1 MNTVNTVNIGK
12 ILLEL
17 RKREGLSQRELAD
30 KLNLVNDADIQVSKS
45 AISRWENGAIPSASS
60 VALYAKSFGVDLN
73 YLFGIKDDCSK
84 LVTNRP
90 SNNYIL
96 CSDYTSA
103 GMSADPKFYATAD
116 KIQLPD
122 EFVGK
127 YKGRK
132 DLEFVKTYGDS
143 MTNVIPEGSLIGYIT
158 NNVYSQIKPGDIVLY
173 RFSSF
178 FDVKIYYDIG
188 DSVLFKYN
196 SKIEELKGKFVVYP
210 KDENLKIIGKVVII
224 NAFIE

>member
-1 MNTVNTVNIGK
+1 MK
-12 ILLEL
+12 ISEKLKMIRIEHGLTLE
-17 RKREGLSQRELAD
+17 EMGN
-30 KLNLVNDADIQVSKS
+30 KLGSVSETGISKS
-45 AISRWENGAIPSASS
+45 MVFNWEKGTHEPSLSNII
-60 VALYAKSFGVDLN
+60 LYSKAFNIDMNYLAGLTDVYSEREEKSF
-73 YLFGIKDDCSK
+73 
-84 LVTNRP
+84 
-90 SNNYIL
+90 NNYVL

-103 GMSADPKFYATAD
+103 GMSADPIFYANAD
-116 KIQLPD
+116 KIQLSD

-158 NNVYSQIKPGDIVLY
+158 NDVYSQIKPGDIVLY
-173 RFSSF
+173 RCGSD
-178 FDVKIYYDIG
+178 FDIKIYYDIG

-210 KDENLKIIGKVVII
+210 KDEKLKIIGKVVII
-224 NAFIE
+224 NAIIE

>member
-1 MNTVNTVNIGK
+1 MNDVNIGK

-17 RKREGLSQRELAD
+17 REREGLSQRELAD
-30 KLNLVNDADIQVSKS
+30 KLNLVNNADIQVSKS

-73 YLFGIKDDCSK
+73 YLFGIKDDYSK

-90 SNNYIL
+90 SNNYVL

-143 MTNVIPEGSLIGYIT
+143 MTNVIPEGATIGYVT
-158 NNVYSQIKPGDIVLY
+158 DDVLSQIKAGDIVLY
-173 RFSSF
+173 RYGSDFG
-178 FDVKIYYDIG
+178 VKRYYDIG
-188 DSVLFKYN
+188 DSILFKYD
-196 SKIEELKGKFVVYP
+196 SKNKEYEGKFVVYP
-210 KDENLKIIGKVVII
+210 KDEYLQIVGKVVIFNVI
-224 NAFIE
+224 ID

>member
-1 MNTVNTVNIGK
+1 MK
-12 ILLEL
+12 ISEKLKMIRIEHGLTLE
-17 RKREGLSQRELAD
+17 EMGN
-30 KLNLVNDADIQVSKS
+30 KLGSVSETGISKS
-45 AISRWENGAIPSASS
+45 MVFNWEKGTHEPSLSNII
-60 VALYAKSFGVDLN
+60 LYSKAFNIDMNYLAGLTDVYSEREEKSF
-73 YLFGIKDDCSK
+73 
-84 LVTNRP
+84 
-90 SNNYIL
+90 NNYVL

-116 KIQLPD
+116 KIQLSD

-143 MTNVIPEGSLIGYIT
+143 MTNVIPESSLIGYIT
-158 NNVYSQIKPGDIVLY
+158 SDVYSQIKPGDIVLY
-173 RFSSF
+173 RCGSD
-178 FDVKIYYDIG
+178 FDIKIYYDIG
-188 DSVLFKYN
+188 DSVLFKYD
-196 SKIEELKGKFVVYP
+196 SKNKEHEGKFIVYP

>member
-1 MNTVNTVNIGK
+1 MK
-12 ILLEL
+12 ISEKLKMIRIEHGLTLE
-17 RKREGLSQRELAD
+17 EMGN
-30 KLNLVNDADIQVSKS
+30 KLGSVSETGISKS
-45 AISRWENGAIPSASS
+45 MVFNWEKGTHEPSLSNII
-60 VALYAKSFGVDLN
+60 LYSKAFNIDMNYLAGLTDVYSEREEKSF
-73 YLFGIKDDCSK
+73 
-84 LVTNRP
+84 
-90 SNNYIL
+90 NNYIL

-158 NNVYSQIKPGDIVLY
+158 NYVYSQIKPGDIVLY
-173 RFSSF
+173 RCGSD
-178 FDVKIYYDIG
+178 FDIKTYYDIG
-188 DSVLFKYN
+188 DSILFKYD
-196 SKIEELKGKFVVYP
+196 SKNKEHEGKFIVYP

-224 NAFIE
+224 NAFIEWEKH

>member
-1 MNTVNTVNIGK
+1 MK
-12 ILLEL
+12 ISEKLKMIRIEHGLTLE
-17 RKREGLSQRELAD
+17 EMGN
-30 KLNLVNDADIQVSKS
+30 KLGSVSETGISKS
-45 AISRWENGAIPSASS
+45 MVFNWEKGTHEPSLSNII
-60 VALYAKSFGVDLN
+60 LYSKAFNIDMN
-73 YLFGIKDDCSK
+73 YLCGLTSIYSESEEQTF
-84 LVTNRP
+84 
-90 SNNYIL
+90 NNYVL

-143 MTNVIPEGSLIGYIT
+143 MTNVIPEGSLIGYVTDDI
-158 NNVYSQIKPGDIVLY
+158 YSQIKPGDIVLY

-188 DSVLFKYN
+188 DSILFKYN
-196 SKIEELKGKFVVYP
+196 SKIEELKGKFIVYP
-210 KDENLKIIGKVVII
+210 KDEKLKIIGKVVII
-224 NAFIE
+224 SAIIE

>member
-1 MNTVNTVNIGK
+1 MNAENTVNIGK

-17 RKREGLSQRELAD
+17 REREGLSQRELAD

-103 GMSADPKFYATAD
+103 GMSADPIFYANAD
-116 KIQLPD
+116 KIQLSD

-158 NNVYSQIKPGDIVLY
+158 NDVYSQIKPGDIVLY
-173 RFSSF
+173 RCGSD
-178 FDVKIYYDIG
+178 FDIKTYYDIG
-188 DSVLFKYN
+188 DSILFKYD
-196 SKIEELKGKFVVYP
+196 SKNKEHGGKFIVYP

>member
-1 MNTVNTVNIGK
+1 MK
-12 ILLEL
+12 ISEKLKMIRSDHGLTLE
-17 RKREGLSQRELAD
+17 EMAEI
-30 KLNLVNDADIQVSKS
+30 LNKYSENKISKS
-45 AISRWENGAIPSASS
+45 TVHRWENEVNNPLATNLS
-60 VALYAKSFGVDLN
+60 LYSKAFNIDMNYLAGLTDVYSEREEKSF
-73 YLFGIKDDCSK
+73 
-84 LVTNRP
+84 
-90 SNNYIL
+90 NNYVL

-103 GMSADPKFYATAD
+103 GMSADPIFYAKAD
-116 KIQLPD
+116 KIQLSD

-158 NNVYSQIKPGDIVLY
+158 NDVYSQIKPGDIVLY
-173 RFSSF
+173 RCGSD
-178 FDVKIYYDIG
+178 FDIKTYYDIG
-188 DSVLFKYN
+188 DSILFKYD
-196 SKIEELKGKFVVYP
+196 SKNKEHEGKFIVYP

>member
-1 MNTVNTVNIGK
+1 MK
-12 ILLEL
+12 ISEKLKMIRTEHGLTLE
-17 RKREGLSQRELAD
+17 EMGN
-30 KLNLVNDADIQVSKS
+30 KLGSVSETGISKS
-45 AISRWENGAIPSASS
+45 MVFNWEKGTHEPSLSNII
-60 VALYAKSFGVDLN
+60 LYSKAFNIDMNYLAGLTDVYSEREEKSF
-73 YLFGIKDDCSK
+73 
-84 LVTNRP
+84 
-90 SNNYIL
+90 NNYVL

-103 GMSADPKFYATAD
+103 GMSADSIFYAKAD
-116 KIQLPD
+116 KIQLSD

-158 NNVYSQIKPGDIVLY
+158 NDVYSQIKPGDIVLY
-173 RFSSF
+173 RCGSD
-178 FDVKIYYDIG
+178 FDIKIYYDIG

-210 KDENLKIIGKVVII
+210 KDEKLKIIGKVVII
-224 NAFIE
+224 NAIIE

>member
-1 MNTVNTVNIGK
+1 MK
-12 ILLEL
+12 ISEKLKMIRIEHGLTLE
-17 RKREGLSQRELAD
+17 EMGN
-30 KLNLVNDADIQVSKS
+30 KLGSVSETGISKS
-45 AISRWENGAIPSASS
+45 MVFNWEKGTHEPSLSNII
-60 VALYAKSFGVDLN
+60 LYSKAFNIDMNYLAGLTDVYSEREKKSF
-73 YLFGIKDDCSK
+73 
-84 LVTNRP
+84 
-90 SNNYIL
+90 NNYVL

-103 GMSADPKFYATAD
+103 GMSADPKFYATAA
-116 KIQLPD
+116 KIQLSD

-158 NNVYSQIKPGDIVLY
+158 NDVYSQIKPGDIVLY
-173 RFSSF
+173 RCGSD
-178 FDVKIYYDIG
+178 FDIKTYYDIG
-188 DSVLFKYN
+188 DSILFKYD
-196 SKIEELKGKFVVYP
+196 SKNKEHEGKFIVYP

>member
-1 MNTVNTVNIGK
+1 MK
-12 ILLEL
+12 ISEKLKMIRIEHGLTLE
-17 RKREGLSQRELAD
+17 EMGN
-30 KLNLVNDADIQVSKS
+30 KLGSVSETGISKS
-45 AISRWENGAIPSASS
+45 MVFNWEKGTHEPSLSNII
-60 VALYAKSFGVDLN
+60 LYSKAFNIDMNYLAGLTDVYSEREEKSF
-73 YLFGIKDDCSK
+73 
-84 LVTNRP
+84 
-90 SNNYIL
+90 NNYVL

-116 KIQLPD
+116 KIQLSD

-158 NNVYSQIKPGDIVLY
+158 NDVYSQIKPGDIVLY
-173 RFSSF
+173 RCGSD
-178 FDVKIYYDIG
+178 FDIKIYYDIG
-188 DSVLFKYN
+188 DSVLFKYD
-196 SKIEELKGKFVVYP
+196 SKNKEHEGKFIVYP

-224 NAFIE
+224 NAFIEWEKH

>member
-1 MNTVNTVNIGK
+1 MK
-12 ILLEL
+12 ISEKLKMIRIEHGLTLE
-17 RKREGLSQRELAD
+17 EMGN
-30 KLNLVNDADIQVSKS
+30 KLGSVSETGISKS
-45 AISRWENGAIPSASS
+45 MVFNWEKGTHEPSLSNII
-60 VALYAKSFGVDLN
+60 LYSKAFNIDMNYLAGLTDVYSEREEKSF
-73 YLFGIKDDCSK
+73 
-84 LVTNRP
+84 
-90 SNNYIL
+90 NNYVL

-103 GMSADPKFYATAD
+103 GMSADPKFYATAA
-116 KIQLPD
+116 KIQLSD

-158 NNVYSQIKPGDIVLY
+158 SDVYSQIKPGDIVLY
-173 RFSSF
+173 RCGSD
-178 FDVKIYYDIG
+178 FDIKTYYDIG
-188 DSVLFKYN
+188 DSILFKYD
-196 SKIEELKGKFVVYP
+196 SKNKEHEGKFIVYP

>member
-1 MNTVNTVNIGK
+1 MK
-12 ILLEL
+12 ISEKLKMIRIEHGLTLE
-17 RKREGLSQRELAD
+17 EMGN
-30 KLNLVNDADIQVSKS
+30 KLGSVSETGISKS
-45 AISRWENGAIPSASS
+45 MVFNWEKGTHEPSLSNII
-60 VALYAKSFGVDLN
+60 LYSKAFNIDMNYLAGLTDVYSEREEKSF
-73 YLFGIKDDCSK
+73 
-84 LVTNRP
+84 
-90 SNNYIL
+90 NNYVL

-103 GMSADPKFYATAD
+103 GMSADPKFYATMA
-116 KIQLPD
+116 KIQLSD

-158 NNVYSQIKPGDIVLY
+158 NDVYSQIKPGDIVLY
-173 RFSSF
+173 RCGSD
-178 FDVKIYYDIG
+178 FDIKIYYDIG

-210 KDENLKIIGKVVII
+210 KDEKLKIIGKVVII
-224 NAFIE
+224 NAIIE

>member
-1 MNTVNTVNIGK
+1 MK
-12 ILLEL
+12 ISEKLKMIRIEHGLTLE
-17 RKREGLSQRELAD
+17 EMGN
-30 KLNLVNDADIQVSKS
+30 KLGSVSETGISKS
-45 AISRWENGAIPSASS
+45 MVFNWEKGTHEPSLSNII
-60 VALYAKSFGVDLN
+60 LYSKAFNIDMN
-73 YLFGIKDDCSK
+73 YLAGLTDVYSEREEQTF
-84 LVTNRP
+84 
-90 SNNYIL
+90 NNYVL

-103 GMSADPKFYATAD
+103 GMSADPIFYANAD
-116 KIQLPD
+116 KIQLSD

-158 NNVYSQIKPGDIVLY
+158 NDVYSQIKPGDIVLY
-173 RFSSF
+173 RCGSD
-178 FDVKIYYDIG
+178 FDIKIYYDIG

-210 KDENLKIIGKVVII
+210 KDEKLKIIGKVVII
-224 NAFIE
+224 NAIIE

>member
-1 MNTVNTVNIGK
+1 MK
-12 ILLEL
+12 ISEKLKMIRSDHGLTLE
-17 RKREGLSQRELAD
+17 EMAEI
-30 KLNLVNDADIQVSKS
+30 LNKYSENKISKS
-45 AISRWENGAIPSASS
+45 TVHRWENEVNDPLATNLS
-60 VALYAKSFGVDLN
+60 LYSKAFNIDMNYLAGLTDVYSEREEKSF
-73 YLFGIKDDCSK
+73 
-84 LVTNRP
+84 
-90 SNNYIL
+90 NNYIL

-158 NNVYSQIKPGDIVLY
+158 NYVYSQIKPGDIVLY
-173 RFSSF
+173 RCGSD
-178 FDVKIYYDIG
+178 FDIKTYYDIG
-188 DSVLFKYN
+188 DSILFKYD
-196 SKIEELKGKFVVYP
+196 SKNKEHEGKFIVYP

>member
-1 MNTVNTVNIGK
+1 MK
-12 ILLEL
+12 ISEKLKMIRIEHGLTLE
-17 RKREGLSQRELAD
+17 EMGN
-30 KLNLVNDADIQVSKS
+30 KLGSVSETGISKS
-45 AISRWENGAIPSASS
+45 MVFNWEKGTHEPSLSNII
-60 VALYAKSFGVDLN
+60 LYSKAFNIDMNYLAGLTDVYSEREEKSF
-73 YLFGIKDDCSK
+73 
-84 LVTNRP
+84 
-90 SNNYIL
+90 NNYIL

-158 NNVYSQIKPGDIVLY
+158 NYVYSQIKPGDIVLY
-173 RFSSF
+173 RCGSD
-178 FDVKIYYDIG
+178 FDIKTYYDIG
-188 DSVLFKYN
+188 DSILFKYD
-196 SKIEELKGKFVVYP
+196 SKNKEHEGKFIVYP